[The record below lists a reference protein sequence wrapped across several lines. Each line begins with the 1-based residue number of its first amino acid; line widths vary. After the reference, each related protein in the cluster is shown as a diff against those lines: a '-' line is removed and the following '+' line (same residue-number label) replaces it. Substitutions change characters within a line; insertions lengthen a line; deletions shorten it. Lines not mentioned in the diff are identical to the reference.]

1 MEEQANIQ
9 EQYEETLKQFKVG
22 DIVEGEIISV
32 SSDAVVMNIG
42 GKSDGII
49 KKDEF
54 LLDLYEDLL
63 RHAAVGDKHDVM
75 ILATND
81 GAGNY
86 VLSRIKVQEKV
97 AKEELQKKFEK
108 DEVLSGK
115 IIKAIKGGLMVD
127 LGNFIAFMP
136 ASCYDIKFVKDL
148 DSLVGSEV
156 EGRIVEYNEAANKII
171 FSRKALLMEEYE
183 KQMAEKRAAMEEAIK
198 DLEVGQTVEGKVKN
212 MTDYSVFVDLNGVD
226 GFIHVSDLAWSSV
239 KKPSDRLKIGQEV
252 KAQIIELDKE
262 ECRVKLS
269 IKALSPEPWEVFKK
283 QYGEGDKA
291 NVEITSLM
299 KYGAFAKVIEDVE
312 GLIHISQFAHHK
324 VDKPESVLK
333 VGDKVDV
340 LITKIDN
347 ENKKISLSIKELL
360 PIPKKRIE
368 KDKQVYADNE
378 VVTLGDLFGKITLQ

>member
-9 EQYEETLKQFKVG
+9 EQYEETLKKFSVG

-32 SSDAVVMNIG
+32 NSDSVVMNIG

-63 RHAAVGDKHDVM
+63 RHAAVGDKHNVM

-86 VLSRIKVQEKV
+86 VLSRIKVQERE
-97 AKEELQKKFEK
+97 AKEELQRKFEK
-108 DEVLSGK
+108 DEVLTGK

-127 LGNFIAFMP
+127 LGSLIAFMP

-148 DSLVGSEV
+148 DALVGSEV
-156 EGRIVEYNEAANKII
+156 QGRIIEYNESANKII

-183 KQMAEKRAAMEEAIK
+183 KQMAEKKAVMEEAIK
-198 DLEVGQTVEGKVKN
+198 DLEVGQSVDAKIKN
-212 MTDYSVFVDLNGVD
+212 MTDYSVFVDLDGVD
-226 GFIHVSDLAWSSV
+226 GFIHISDLAWSSL
-239 KKPSDRLKIGQEV
+239 KRPADKFKIGQEV
-252 KAQIIELDKE
+252 KAKIIELDKE
-262 ECRVKLS
+262 NFKIKLS
-269 IKALSPEPWEVFKK
+269 IKALLPDPWEVFKK
-283 QYGEGDKA
+283 QYSEGDKA
-291 NVEITSLM
+291 TVEITSLM
-299 KYGAFAKVIEDVE
+299 KYGAFAKVIDDVE

-324 VDKPESVLK
+324 VDKPEDMLK
-333 VGDKVDV
+333 VGQNVDV
-340 LITKIDN
+340 MITKIDD

-360 PIPKKRIE
+360 PVPKKKIE
-368 KDKQVYADNE
+368 KDKKVYADGD
-378 VVTLGDLFGKITLQ
+378 VVTLGDLFGKIEL